1 MTKIGSRP
9 PQVPHESE
17 AVLDRKTRKY
27 LRAQV
32 KNNLLVRKVFF
43 LITSHRILW
52 VALHAKYSPKK
63 TNPSM
68 QHAWK
73 TEVKKKVKSWSSR
86 LRDKE
91 DTLLNKAIYTN
102 PKFVTKQDARSLYSC
117 FRVSLLQ
124 SQYFISSWLHTIF
137 FTHFCDALNLRAEN
151 SQSLSS

>member
-1 MTKIGSRP
+1 MDLGHPKFHMSQKQYWIVKLANTFGLRSKIIYWYVKYSSLSLRI
-9 PQVPHESE
+9 ESSE
-17 AVLDRKTRKY
+17 L
-27 LRAQV
+27 
-32 KNNLLVRKVFF
+32 
-43 LITSHRILW
+43 H
-52 VALHAKYSPKK
+52 LHAKYSPKK

-137 FTHFCDALNLRAEN
+137 FTHFCDALNLRADN